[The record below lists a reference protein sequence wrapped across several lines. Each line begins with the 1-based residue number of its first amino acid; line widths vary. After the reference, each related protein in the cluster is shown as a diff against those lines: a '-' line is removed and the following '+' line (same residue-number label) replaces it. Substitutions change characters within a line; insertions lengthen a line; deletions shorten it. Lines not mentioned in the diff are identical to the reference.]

1 MRNVIGGVLAAILL
15 ATSGVAFGDNS
26 KDERSFRDGL
36 SFTARL
42 AGAQEG
48 QGVDSDGAG
57 SARVR
62 FDAAFTKVFVDLRIN
77 SLTGS
82 FTRAH
87 FHCNRP
93 GANGPIAF
101 GLVDPGPLMLEG
113 RRVRGVLTN
122 ADFTGADCLDVPLV
136 GRPVNNIAALAFAM
150 RDGLVY
156 LNVHTDLF
164 PGGEIRGQM
173 LPDDDDRRGRH

>member
-1 MRNVIGGVLAAILL
+1 MKHAIFIALATALLAAG
-15 ATSGVAFGDNS
+15 AAGADDSDDESSFGN
-26 KDERSFRDGL
+26 GL
-36 SFTARL
+36 KFSARL
-42 AGAQEG
+42 SGAQEG
-48 QGVDSDGAG
+48 QGVDSAGAG
-57 SARVR
+57 SVSVR
-62 FDAAFTKVFVDLRIN
+62 FDAAFTQVFVDLRVGN
-77 SLTGS
+77 LTGN

-101 GLVDPGPLMLEG
+101 GLVAPGPLVFDG

-122 ADFTGADCLDVPLV
+122 ADFNGADCTSVALV

-164 PGGEIRGQM
+164 PGGEIRGQL
-173 LPDDDDRRGRH
+173 LPAGDD